1 MGERRIVL
9 TPEEVREIA
18 RKQEIASALLAC
30 GAFDVRGGSIT
41 LHFDLN
47 GKLRKVD
54 RNDTIYRGI

>member
-9 TPEEVREIA
+9 TPEEVREIT

-41 LHFDLN
+41 IHFD
-47 GKLRKVD
+47 GDGALRLVE
-54 RNDTIYRGI
+54 RGDILFRK